1 MGILYAITI
10 LLNALLLFLVQPMIA
25 KMLLPY
31 LGGTPSVWNTC
42 MVFFQAMLLGG
53 YAYSHLTTKF
63 LRTRPQIMLHLV
75 LLMRAAIVFPI
86 GVSEG
91 ALKSLEGGARPVSWL
106 LWQLL
111 TIVGLPFFM
120 LSTGGPLLQQ
130 WFSKTDHP
138 TAKDPYFL
146 YGASNLGSLAAL
158 VGYPL
163 LVEPALRL
171 RQQSWFWAAG
181 YLILTVLIAGC
192 AVVRWKSARIEI
204 EDEVAVLRAQSEP
217 LANGRRLR
225 WVMLAFVPS
234 SLMLGVTTFLSTD

>member
-111 TIVGLPFFM
+111 IIVGLPFFM

-146 YGASNLGSLAAL
+146 YCASNLGSFAAL
-158 VGYPL
+158 AGYRL
-163 LVEPALRL
+163 LGERSLWL
-171 RQQSWFWAAG
+171 GLLGWFWPRS
-181 YLILTVLIAGC
+181 YLIHTVR
-192 AVVRWKSARIEI
+192 VARCCDI
-204 EDEVAVLRAQSEP
+204 VFYS
-217 LANGRRLR
+217 G
-225 WVMLAFVPS
+225 
-234 SLMLGVTTFLSTD
+234 